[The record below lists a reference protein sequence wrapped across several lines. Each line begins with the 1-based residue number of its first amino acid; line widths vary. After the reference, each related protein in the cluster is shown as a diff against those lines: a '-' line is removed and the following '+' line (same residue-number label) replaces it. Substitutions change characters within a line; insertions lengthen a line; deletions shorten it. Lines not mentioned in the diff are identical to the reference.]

1 MIRNTFAAA
10 LVAGTLAVAGVAAT
24 GAAVAQ
30 QAGNTA
36 TAPATPAMLPVET
49 VLQQLGAQG
58 YRDFTGFELDDGKYE
73 VEGRD
78 AEGRGVEIDVDAKT
92 GEILKVE
99 QD

>member
-1 MIRNTFAAA
+1 
-10 LVAGTLAVAGVAAT
+10 
-24 GAAVAQ
+24 
-30 QAGNTA
+30 
-36 TAPATPAMLPVET
+36 MLPVET

-99 QD
+99 SDCPPTRFPPPGPAREGRTGTAGHARSHKIGRTTGRESVGPYG